1 MTEDSLPMITF
12 TLDDRELRAEKGST
26 VLQAARAAGIAIP
39 TLCHHPALKPSG
51 SCKLCAVAVE
61 KLSGEKTIML
71 SCLLQIKEGMRVWSG
86 GEEVRQA
93 RAKALGKLIAMA
105 PMSERIRHLAEKEG
119 IELPPAPDGCIR
131 CRLCIRVCKEIIGKE
146 ALRME
151 KRDGRQLV
159 VPDPERCIGCG
170 TCANICPTQ
179 AIVVKEDGGTRTV
192 AIRGHVFGRH
202 EMMRCQ
208 GCGKYYATEKQLQL
222 MEARTAPHPQV
233 KEHHHYCA
241 NCAKLFSDRLTVL
254 QKQPPRQQTTNKRQ
268 R

>member
-1 MTEDSLPMITF
+1 MITF

-71 SCLLQIKEGMRVWSG
+71 SCLLQVKEGMRVWSG

-93 RAKALGKLIAMA
+93 QAKALGKLIAMA

-192 AIRGHVFGRH
+192 AIRGQVFGRH

-233 KEHHHYCA
+233 KEHHHFCA

>member
-12 TLDDRELRAEKGST
+12 ILDDREVRAESGST

-51 SCKLCAVAVE
+51 SCRLCAVAVE
-61 KLSGEKTIML
+61 KLTGEKTIML
-71 SCLLQIKEGMRVWSG
+71 SCLLLVKEGMRVWTG

-93 RAKALGKLIAMA
+93 RAKALSKLIAMA

-146 ALRME
+146 ALHME
-151 KRDGRQLV
+151 KHGGRQLV
-159 VPDPERCIGCG
+159 IPDPERCIGCG

-179 AIVVKEDGGTRTV
+179 AIVVQEDGGTRTV
-192 AIRGHVFGRH
+192 AIRGQVFGRH
-202 EMMRCQ
+202 ELLRCQ

-222 MEARTAPHPQV
+222 MEERTAPHPQV

-241 NCAKLFSDRLTVL
+241 NCAKLCSDRLRVL
-254 QKQPPRQQTTNKRQ
+254 Q
-268 R
+268 

>member
-1 MTEDSLPMITF
+1 MIGF
-12 TLDDRELRAEKGST
+12 TIDNQEVRAEAETT
-26 VLQAARAAGIAIP
+26 VLRAARAAGIDIP

-51 SCKLCAVAVE
+51 SCKVCAVAVE

-71 SCLLQIKEGMRVWSG
+71 SCLLRVKEGMRVLTK

-93 RAKALGKLIAMA
+93 RTKALQRLIAMA

-119 IELPPAPDGCIR
+119 IALPPAPDGCIR

-146 ALRME
+146 ALRMD
-151 KRDGRQLV
+151 KDGGRQLV

-179 AIVVKEDGGTRTV
+179 AISVREEAGTRTV
-192 AIRGHVFGRH
+192 AIRGEVFGRH
-202 EMMRCQ
+202 ELMRCQ
-208 GCGKYYATEKQLQL
+208 GCGKYYATEKQILL
-222 MEARTAPHPQV
+222 MEKRTAPHPQV

-254 QKQPPRQQTTNKRQ
+254 EKQPPRQQTTTKRQ